1 MATKS
6 LSIGDDKLVQQ
17 VKKWLIEI
25 KELGCMCF
33 LGIFIMTFIVSHN
46 SVPTSSMM
54 PTLNIKDHLMV
65 SMLPYYYRSP
75 KRGEIV
81 VFDGPDGEKW
91 IKRVIGLPGEV
102 IDIIEGNIYID
113 GKALDESV
121 YLNEAGISSLNPV
134 LTTVV
139 TYPYTIPENHYF
151 LLGDNR
157 LESKDC
163 RYFGP
168 VPEEDISGMAVY
180 KIYPFSQAGK
190 INA

>member
-1 MATKS
+1 
-6 LSIGDDKLVQQ
+6 
-17 VKKWLIEI
+17 
-25 KELGCMCF
+25 
-33 LGIFIMTFIVSHN
+33 
-46 SVPTSSMM
+46 
-54 PTLNIKDHLMV
+54 MV